1 MNYPNPRLALAI
13 VSLLLASCL
22 QTTEVN
28 LSGGWVGQNSYNEN
42 ATVTAT
48 LVQEGRKVSGV
59 TRDPSFI
66 AFFGEHFFIA
76 TVDGTSLR
84 GKIATGLPVNLKD
97 FCGKNWGQWVE
108 FELELSSDGNRLEGR
123 WKQFTSNTKE
133 AGCPLT
139 NEEWKPY
146 VLTRTGPALPASPRY
161 LVGALSL
168 LGLALV
174 FFFIRSAFENYLV
187 GSLKRSPNTAGLAGW
202 ALFGGLLLGSAIGS
216 VALVGSSYMVLP
228 VLIPL
233 ALLSLLCFV
242 MCAVF
247 SGKK

>member
-28 LSGGWVGQNSYNEN
+28 LSGGWKDEAGQG
-42 ATVTAT
+42 AT
-48 LVQEGRKVSGV
+48 LVQEGSKVLALAG
-59 TRDPSFI
+59 DADWI
-66 AFFGEHFFIA
+66 AFFGENSFIA

-84 GKIATGLPVNLKD
+84 GKIATAQKRELKD

-123 WKQFTSNTKE
+123 WKQFTKNIKE

-187 GSLKRSPNTAGLAGW
+187 GSLKRSPNTASLAGW
-202 ALFGGLLLGSAIGS
+202 ALFSGLLLGSAIGS